1 MRHSAPVVRES
12 WLLFPVLAH
21 VVPAILLHGGG
32 EKRRI
37 VIRRIRIVIRRI
49 EADELGFELPLQ
61 YLDQLASK
69 IAA

>member
-21 VVPAILLHGGG
+21 VAPAIFLHGGG
-32 EKRRI
+32 EKR
-37 VIRRIRIVIRRI
+37 RIVIRRI

-69 IAA
+69 IAV

>member
-21 VVPAILLHGGG
+21 VAPAIFLHGGG
-32 EKRRI
+32 EKR
-37 VIRRIRIVIRRI
+37 RIVIRRI